1 MIGASPQVA
10 IVDDEEPVRR
20 GLERLLRSW
29 GFRPE
34 GFASGELF
42 LESLATHRPDCL
54 ILDLHMPGMDG
65 FAVLD
70 RLSAMHAGIPVVI
83 ITGYDTPESRD
94 RAERCGVAG
103 YMRKPLDGQALA
115 DTIRA
120 SIGTP

>member
-1 MIGASPQVA
+1 VTVASPQVA

-29 GFRPE
+29 GFGAE

-42 LESLATHRPDCL
+42 LASLGTRRPDCI

-70 RLSAMHAGIPVVI
+70 RLAATRPRIPVVI
-83 ITGYDTPESRD
+83 ITGYDTTETRE
-94 RAERCGVAG
+94 RAERSGIGA
-103 YMRKPLDGQALA
+103 YLRKPLDGQALA
-115 DTIRA
+115 DAVHA
-120 SIGTP
+120 SIARG